1 VIGGRMTKL
10 ASVLIVD
17 DNPRCLE
24 FMTLAFEAHGGVE
37 VSGEMRPVAAL
48 ERIRAEK
55 PDLVVL
61 DVKMPDLDGFG
72 VLAMLRGE
80 GNPVPVVMCSGSA
93 LQKDVDRAYAGGC
106 SGYVEKPSTLED
118 YRAMARAIV
127 EYWRRGELPKH

>member
-1 VIGGRMTKL
+1 MSKL

-24 FMTLAFEAHGGVE
+24 FMTLAFSAHGGVN
-37 VSGEMRPVAAL
+37 VAGEMKPVLAL

-61 DVKMPDLDGFG
+61 DVKMPDIDGFT
-72 VLAMLRGE
+72 VLSMLRGE

-93 LQKDVDRAYAGGC
+93 LQKDVDRAYASGC
-106 SGYVEKPSTLED
+106 SGYVEKPTTLED
-118 YRAMARAIV
+118 YRAMAGAVV
-127 EYWRRGELPKH
+127 EYWRRSELPQH

>member
-1 VIGGRMTKL
+1 MSKL

-24 FMTLAFEAHGGVE
+24 FMTLAFSAQGGVE
-37 VSGEMRPVAAL
+37 VTSEMKPIIAL
-48 ERIRAEK
+48 DRIRSEK

-72 VLAMLRGE
+72 VLSLLRGE

-93 LQKDVDRAYAGGC
+93 LQKDIDRAYAGGC
-106 SGYVEKPSTLED
+106 SGYVEKPTTLED
-118 YRAMARAIV
+118 YRAMAGTIV
-127 EYWRRGELPKH
+127 DYWSRGELPRH

>member
-1 VIGGRMTKL
+1 MSKL
-10 ASVLIVD
+10 ASVMIVD

-24 FMTLAFEAHGGVE
+24 FMTLAFSAQGS
-37 VSGEMRPVAAL
+37 VSVTGEMKPVAAL
-48 ERIRAEK
+48 DRIRAEK

-72 VLAMLRGE
+72 LLSVLRGE

-106 SGYVEKPSTLED
+106 SGYMEKPTTLED
-118 YRAMARAIV
+118 YRAMAGAIV
-127 EYWRRGELPKH
+127 DYWRRGELPQH

>member
-1 VIGGRMTKL
+1 
-10 ASVLIVD
+10 
-17 DNPRCLE
+17 
-24 FMTLAFEAHGGVE
+24 MTLAFQSHGGVE
-37 VSGEMRPVAAL
+37 VAGEMKPVQAL
-48 ERIRAEK
+48 DRIRAEK

-80 GNPVPVVMCSGSA
+80 GNSVPVVMCSGSA

-106 SGYVEKPSTLED
+106 SGYVEKPATLED
-118 YRAMARAIV
+118 YRSMAGAIV

>member
-1 VIGGRMTKL
+1 MSKL

-24 FMTLAFEAHGGVE
+24 FMTLAFTAHGGVN
-37 VSGEMRPVAAL
+37 VKGELKPIVAL

-61 DVKMPDLDGFG
+61 DIKMPEIDGFM
-72 VLAMLRGE
+72 LLSTLRGE

-93 LQKDVDRAYAGGC
+93 LQKDVDRAYASGC
-106 SGYVEKPSTLED
+106 SGYVEKPTTLED
-118 YRAMARAIV
+118 YRAMAGAVV
-127 EYWRRGELPKH
+127 EYWRRGELPTH